1 MTTTNGNNATSE
13 SELEAKN
20 TCSRDPR
27 KAREKDW
34 LVFNIVQRLTSNRK
48 PRLYYV
54 QVNKF
59 SFDIRGKKFP
69 RIISRL
75 RKPKAI

>member
-34 LVFNIVQRLTSNRK
+34 LVFNIV
-48 PRLYYV
+48 
-54 QVNKF
+54 
-59 SFDIRGKKFP
+59 
-69 RIISRL
+69 
-75 RKPKAI
+75 